1 MNKQH
6 IDQPLPS
13 AIEVIT
19 VVLLRGNSS
28 YSKEKERTRERE
40 KEKMI
45 KQVLNSN
52 DFQNRSDFTEQNRA
66 TTNGS
71 YRD

>member
-6 IDQPLPS
+6 IDQPIPS

-28 YSKEKERTRERE
+28 YSKERKRERE